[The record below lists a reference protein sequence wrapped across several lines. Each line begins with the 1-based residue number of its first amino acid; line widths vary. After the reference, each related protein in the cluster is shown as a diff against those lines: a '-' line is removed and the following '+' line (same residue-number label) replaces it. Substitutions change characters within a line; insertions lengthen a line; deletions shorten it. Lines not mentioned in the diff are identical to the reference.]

1 MAQLAILTE
10 KGMFHA
16 ACRCDWGNRV
26 DWYGFKPKAHL
37 APAGP
42 GYVDRSDRSKLVNHS
57 ITFEVDD
64 ARLHVGAI
72 STTRKY
78 DGTIDAVTIHDCV
91 SFAADFSRSIGLN
104 VPLVNIT
111 PFAIHR
117 NIGAL
122 EQAFINDLISPAPG
136 RGLCC
141 RTIRRAPSR
150 SAETGQVS
158 AVRLAKRKAA
168 PG

>member
-1 MAQLAILTE
+1 MAQLAIITE

-64 ARLHVGAI
+64 ARLHVGAV

-78 DGTIDAVTIHDCV
+78 DGTIYAVTLHDCV

-111 PFAIHR
+111 PFGFIE
-117 NIGAL
+117 ILAL
-122 EQAFINDLISPAPG
+122 WNKHLSM
-136 RGLCC
+136 
-141 RTIRRAPSR
+141 T
-150 SAETGQVS
+150 
-158 AVRLAKRKAA
+158 
-168 PG
+168 